1 MLTVACDGSSLK
13 KPNGEMRG
21 PVGWAWVRDDG
32 AWQSNGWFEGTNQT
46 AELHGI
52 RSVLLF
58 HKNVEIEV
66 QMDSQ
71 YALNVASKWAKGWA
85 QKGWKKADGS
95 PVLNQSI
102 IKEILFLMENRT
114 QPVHFKWVKG
124 HAGNK
129 HPLNVLA
136 DEKAGE
142 ASQRAKQLST
152 DLASSLLLYRDSKN
166 RTSMPQ
172 ETSMLQRIYQE

>member
-1 MLTVACDGSSLK
+1 M
-13 KPNGEMRG
+13 
-21 PVGWAWVRDDG
+21 
-32 AWQSNGWFEGTNQT
+32 
-46 AELHGI
+46 
-52 RSVLLF
+52 
-58 HKNVEIEV
+58 
-66 QMDSQ
+66 
-71 YALNVASKWAKGWA
+71 
-85 QKGWKKADGS
+85 
-95 PVLNQSI
+95 
-102 IKEILFLMENRT
+102 
-114 QPVHFKWVKG
+114 KG